1 MDHIAQLFPYR
12 DADNRLMFRG
22 KIGVESKVSKF
33 FPVRVD
39 GRLMLRGKGPDGKIL
54 WGFPYRDENGR
65 LMAQTRYSEP
75 SCYDLADTY
84 TVTIAGLTEVCSY
97 NSMTALNGTWTVT
110 RETVWDH
117 VCSWGY
123 NISASTRVG
132 LAFNFYVPYYCY
144 WRIEA
149 MVRPC
154 CNEYDWPRSLYSYN
168 WVCHVDSLFQ
178 SPIGLAFEYNG
189 CYSDFFG
196 GCPEC
201 TDQPS
206 ATATVSA

>member
-1 MDHIAQLFPYR
+1 MVNVFKLFPYR

-39 GRLMLRGKGPDGKIL
+39 GRMLLRGKGPDGKIL
-54 WGFPYRDENGR
+54 YGYTYRDASGR
-65 LMAQTRYSEP
+65 LMARTRYSEP

-110 RETVWDH
+110 RVTASGTRCDWI
-117 VCSWGY
+117 Y
-123 NISASTRVG
+123 NLSASTS
-132 LAFNFYVPYYCY
+132 
-144 WRIEA
+144 
-149 MVRPC
+149 VRMTYAISSRAWTITASVQPC
-154 CNEYDWPRSLYSYN
+154 CNKTNDPRSLYYYRWRCIVS
-168 WVCHVDSLFQ
+168 SPFQ
-178 SPIGLAFEYNG
+178 SPIGLAFAYDE
-189 CYSDFFG
+189 CFSDFFG
-196 GCPEC
+196 GCPGC
-201 TDQPS
+201 MDQPS

>member
-1 MDHIAQLFPYR
+1 MPVAKLFPYR

-39 GRLMLRGKGPDGKIL
+39 GRLILRGKGPDGKIL

-65 LMAQTRYSEP
+65 LMAQMRYTAT

-84 TVTIAGLTEVCSY
+84 TVTIAGLTEVCSN

-110 RETVWDH
+110 RVAASDIRCEWI
-117 VCSWGY
+117 Y
-123 NISASTRVG
+123 NLSASTDVRMTY
-132 LAFNFYVPYYCY
+132 AISSRAWN
-144 WRIEA
+144 ITA
-149 MVRPC
+149 SVRPC
-154 CNEYDWPRSLYSYN
+154 CNETNEPRSLYYYRWRCIVS
-168 WVCHVDSLFQ
+168 SPFQ
-178 SPIGLAFEYNG
+178 SPIGLAFAYDE
-189 CYSDFFG
+189 CFSDAFG
-196 GCPEC
+196 GCPGC